1 MTGSKPTPPQEPP
14 DGPADD
20 EPDAVSSPKSG
31 RVTFDSR
38 GNAVWEWSMATGAF
52 GREVD
57 TKRLEKLEAEDLKII
72 DDPAK
77 PATRDPAAPK
87 GERGSDPYNT
97 AAASVSP
104 RGSSTPGKPMPAK
117 PTDLRKLSEW
127 IKQQKALGRKVGK
140 E

>member
-1 MTGSKPTPPQEPP
+1 MSGSKTTQPPRPP
-14 DGPADD
+14 GGAADD
-20 EPDAVSSPKSG
+20 TPETDTSPKSG
-31 RVTFDSR
+31 RVTFDDR

-57 TKRLEKLEAEDLKII
+57 TRRLEKLEAKDLKIV
-72 DDPAK
+72 DDAAK
-77 PATRDPAAPK
+77 PAARGPVPTKSD
-87 GERGSDPYNT
+87 RGSDPYNNT
-97 AAASVSP
+97 GAPVSP
-104 RGSSTPGKPMPAK
+104 RGSSTPNK

>member
-1 MTGSKPTPPQEPP
+1 MTGSKPTPPKDPP
-14 DGPADD
+14 DSAAD
-20 EPDAVSSPKSG
+20 EKTESVSSPKSG

-57 TKRLEKLEAEDLKII
+57 TKRLEKLAAKDLKIME
-72 DDPAK
+72 DPAK
-77 PATRDPAAPK
+77 PASQGPAAPK
-87 GERGSDPYNT
+87 ADDRGSDPYNT
-97 AAASVSP
+97 AGDAVGRQANP
-104 RGSSTPGKPMPAK
+104 PGK
-117 PTDLRKLSEW
+117 PTDLRKLGEW